1 MSDLI
6 TRLRRLSGPN
16 PVQSV
21 KLTPED
27 WPEIERIMKDAE
39 RYREMPATLDAIIDA
54 ITETP

>member
-1 MSDLI
+1 MSLT
-6 TRLRRLSGPN
+6 TRLQRLSGPN